1 MTVISLEGMSSGYYR
16 CKVCLY
22 LGGGVSNPP
31 DYALYQYVK
40 MLDSAFAAQEWAV
53 HCVG

>member
-1 MTVISLEGMSSGYYR
+1 MGIIGVKYAYIW
-16 CKVCLY
+16 
-22 LGGGVSNPP
+22 GGGVSNPP

-40 MLDSAFAAQEWAV
+40 MLDSASAAQEWAV